1 VDFLLWEQNRMS
13 AEPDA
18 TDAALIE
25 RVRLNDLEALGEIF
39 DRHYA
44 AVYRT
49 AAFITGES
57 AAADDIAQECFLRVH
72 RYAGR
77 IDTNLPLGPWLY
89 RVTVNL
95 SYTYITRQRR
105 RKIPLG
111 DVIDRL
117 MSPAAQWPDHAAEHH
132 EMENELQQAIRD
144 LGVNQRAVVVMHYLN
159 GLSLEEIADAL
170 DCPIGTIK
178 SRLHYARE
186 NLRKSLQS
194 TIWPYEVAHGY
205 ST

>member
-1 VDFLLWEQNRMS
+1 MS
-13 AEPDA
+13 AVPDP
-18 TDAALIE
+18 TDSALIE
-25 RVRLNDLEALGEIF
+25 RVRLNDLEALGELF
-39 DRHYA
+39 DRHYG

-49 AAFITGES
+49 AAYITGES
-57 AAADDIAQECFLRVH
+57 AAAEDIAQECFLRVH
-72 RYAGR
+72 RYASR
-77 IDTNLPLGPWLY
+77 IDTALPLGPWLY

-117 MSPAAQWPDHAAEHH
+117 MSPAGQWPDYAAEHQ
-132 EMENELQQAIRD
+132 EMEDELQQAVRE
-144 LGVNQRAVVVMHYLN
+144 LPVNQRVVVVMHYLN
-159 GLSLEEIADAL
+159 GLSLEEIAEAL
-170 DCPIGTIK
+170 SCPVGTVK

>member
-1 VDFLLWEQNRMS
+1 MS
-13 AEPDA
+13 AESVS

-57 AAADDIAQECFLRVH
+57 AAAEDIAQETFLRVH

-77 IDTNLPLGPWLY
+77 IDTSLPLGPWLY

-132 EMENELQQAIRD
+132 EMEDELQRAIRD
-144 LGVNQRAVVVMHYLN
+144 LGMNQRVVVVMHYLN
-159 GLSLEEIADAL
+159 GLSLEEIAEAL
-170 DCPIGTIK
+170 DCPIGTVK
-178 SRLHYARE
+178 SRLYYARE

>member
-1 VDFLLWEQNRMS
+1 MS
-13 AEPDA
+13 AAPDPL
-18 TDAALIE
+18 DSALIE

-39 DRHYA
+39 ERHYA
-44 AVYRT
+44 TVYRT
-49 AAFITGES
+49 AAFITGEN
-57 AAADDIAQECFLRVH
+57 AAAEDIAQECFLRVH

-77 IDTNLPLGPWLY
+77 IDTSLPLGPWLY

-95 SYTYITRQRR
+95 SYTYITRQRW

-117 MSPAAQWPDHAAEHH
+117 MSPAGQWPDHAAEHH
-132 EMENELQQAIRD
+132 EMESELRQAVRELSMNQQ
-144 LGVNQRAVVVMHYLN
+144 VVIVMHYLN
-159 GLSLEEIADAL
+159 GLSLEEIAEAL
-170 DCPIGTIK
+170 NCPVGTVK

>member
-1 VDFLLWEQNRMS
+1 MS
-13 AEPDA
+13 ADVDA
-18 TDAALIE
+18 TDSALIE
-25 RVRLNDLEALGEIF
+25 RVRLHDLEALGELF

-49 AAFITGES
+49 AAYITGEP
-57 AAADDIAQECFLRVH
+57 AAAEDIAQEAFLRIH
-72 RYAGR
+72 RYADR
-77 IDTNLPLGPWLY
+77 IDTRLPLGPWLY

-105 RKIPLG
+105 RKIPLA

-117 MSPAAQWPDHAAEHH
+117 MSPAGQWPDHAAEHQ
-132 EMENELQQAIRD
+132 EMEDEIQAAIRG
-144 LGVNQRAVVVMHYLN
+144 LPVNQRVVVVMHYLS
-159 GLSLEEIADAL
+159 GLSLDEIAEAL
-170 DCPIGTIK
+170 HCPVGTVK

-186 NLRKSLQS
+186 NLRKTLRS
-194 TIWPYEVAHGY
+194 TLWPYEVLHGY